1 MMMQQDL
8 VPRSLIAT
16 TVICAHFLAVGCG
29 ILEVENPNNLL
40 EEDLGDP
47 GAAAAMVNG
56 LEAAVTRALSY
67 ITAPY
72 SVGTDECIW
81 VGSRDA
87 WGQLDAGVLDFP
99 GNEFTDQAFPYVG
112 EARWMADEF
121 TKRLEEAG
129 SDSQTLA
136 RAHLYRAI
144 IYVTIADMFD
154 DFVIGSDRREPAPAV
169 GPMRMDILYDEAL
182 ASINRA
188 LDQAPGGELNAALLG
203 LKARTVHGKAL
214 WKKVNPVDTD
224 NPLVDAA
231 SAEAAEALAAM
242 EPDFR
247 FSLETGAGFQLESYM
262 AGQINERLE
271 FTFSDRWVRRAPSG
285 KMVESVTYPDMITGS
300 VHPFLERFIAEFVEA
315 RQYADLPIV
324 SAREMHL
331 ILAESALARQDL
343 TAFRLHINGLRD
355 LDGLDAYAGQVDAR
369 ALLEESRS
377 VNLFLQGRRLLD
389 LYRFGRRAPEWE
401 ATASAVTAP
410 GTFLPIT
417 QVEIEANPLVD

>member
-1 MMMQQDL
+1 M
-8 VPRSLIAT
+8 
-16 TVICAHFLAVGCG
+16 LAAGCG

-40 EEDLGDP
+40 EEDLQDP
-47 GAAAAMVNG
+47 AASAAMVNG

-87 WGQLDAGVLDFP
+87 WGQLDDGVLDFP

-121 TKRLEEAG
+121 TERLEQAG
-129 SDSQTLA
+129 GDSHELA

-169 GPMRMDILYDEAL
+169 GPSRMDMLYDEAL
-182 ASINRA
+182 ASIRRA
-188 LDQAPGGELNAALLG
+188 LDQGPNGEVKAALLG
-203 LKARTVHGKAL
+203 LKARTVHAMAL
-214 WKKVNPVDTD
+214 WQKVNPVDTD
-224 NPLVDAA
+224 SPLVDAA
-231 SAEAAEALAAM
+231 SAEAEAALAAM
-242 EPDFR
+242 ESDYR

-271 FTFSDRWVRRAPSG
+271 FTFSDRWVRHTPSG
-285 KMVESVTYPDMITGS
+285 KMVERVTYPDMITGS
-300 VHPFLERFIAEFVEA
+300 VHPFLESFIAEFVAA

-343 TAFRLHINGLRD
+343 MAFQLHINRLRD
-355 LDGLDAYAGQVDAR
+355 LDGLEAFTGQVDAWT
-369 ALLEESRS
+369 LLEESRA
-377 VNLFLQGRRLLD
+377 VNLFLQGRRLAD
-389 LYRFGRRAPEWE
+389 LYRFGKRAPEWE
-401 ATASAVTAP
+401 DTAPAVTAP

-417 QVEIEANPLVD
+417 QVEIEANPLIN